1 MVPSASVLAAAVPV
15 LAAALARAA
24 VTPTAPWSGQVY
36 NVGEKCD
43 IQWDLDTTGEW
54 DSFSITLMTGSNL
67 AMVSL
72 AFFRGALGRLAR
84 WDGGD
89 GGRDEDPP
97 QRLSVPVQRV
107 ATGLDG
113 TTGEGSYDYTC
124 PDVSPNAAIYFYQF
138 EQAGQPTSWTTR
150 FTIAAAD
157 GSTTDPTEE
166 TAGIAWG
173 TGELVSGSSGV
184 PSGAAAGAGAG
195 ASSAAAAS
203 ASGPARLSSA
213 AASAGVSTSASAA
226 DESSASTDASEP
238 VSTSQSTSSSAAESS
253 SVAAPTSSSSSSNSA
268 PAASQTPA
276 RTNVDSGAGRAGAGV
291 AAVLGGVLA
300 LVFA

>member
-43 IQWDLDTTGEW
+43 IQWNLDTTGEW

-67 AMVSL
+67 AM
-72 AFFRGALGRLAR
+72 
-84 WDGGD
+84 
-89 GGRDEDPP
+89 
-97 QRLSVPVQRV
+97 VPVQRV

-173 TGELVSGSSGV
+173 TGKLVSGSSGV
-184 PSGAAAGAGAG
+184 SSGAAAGAGAG
-195 ASSAAAAS
+195 AGASSAVAAS

-213 AASAGVSTSASAA
+213 AASAGVSTSASV